1 VPFRV
6 ARLPAEP
13 GGSRIA
19 AVWVLVRGLLVV
31 GNAEGM
37 SPTGEEKPVM
47 IDSHAQRVF
56 LALADPTR
64 RLLLQHLCEEG
75 SGTAAS
81 FATRL
86 PITRQAITKHLVTLE
101 QAGLVTVHEM
111 GRERRYV
118 PRPEALS
125 TVTTWIGAIEAQW
138 DQRLAALRSYLL
150 EEPSTPSVQEKE
162 PHAEA
167 SSPQDE

>member
-1 VPFRV
+1 
-6 ARLPAEP
+6 
-13 GGSRIA
+13 
-19 AVWVLVRGLLVV
+19 
-31 GNAEGM
+31 M
-37 SPTGEEKPVM
+37 SHTGEEKEVM
-47 IDSHAQRVF
+47 IDSRTQRVF
-56 LALADPTR
+56 MALADPTR
-64 RLLLQHLCEEG
+64 RLLFEQLCKEG

-101 QAGLVTVHEM
+101 QAGLVTVHET

-118 PRPEALS
+118 PQPESLQ

-150 EEPSTPSVQEKE
+150 KQPSTPSVQDKE
-162 PHAEA
+162 TNALTA
-167 SSPQDE
+167 SPQERIQEHEQDH

>member
-1 VPFRV
+1 MTD
-6 ARLPAEP
+6 E
-13 GGSRIA
+13 
-19 AVWVLVRGLLVV
+19 
-31 GNAEGM
+31 
-37 SPTGEEKPVM
+37 
-47 IDSHAQRVF
+47 HAQRVF

-75 SGTAAS
+75 SGTAAG

-86 PITRQAITKHLVTLE
+86 PITRQAIIKHLVTLE
-101 QAGLVTVHEM
+101 QAGLVTAREM

-118 PRPEALS
+118 PRPEALQ

-150 EEPSTPSVQEKE
+150 EEPDTPSAQVKDQSAREE
-162 PHAEA
+162 
-167 SSPQDE
+167 

>member
-1 VPFRV
+1 
-6 ARLPAEP
+6 
-13 GGSRIA
+13 
-19 AVWVLVRGLLVV
+19 
-31 GNAEGM
+31 M
-37 SPTGEEKPVM
+37 SSTGEEKLVM
-47 IDSHAQRVF
+47 TDSHTQRVF

-150 EEPSTPSVQEKE
+150 EEPGTSSAQEQETNARANTQKDKE
-162 PHAEA
+162 
-167 SSPQDE
+167 SGSP

>member
-1 VPFRV
+1 
-6 ARLPAEP
+6 
-13 GGSRIA
+13 
-19 AVWVLVRGLLVV
+19 
-31 GNAEGM
+31 M

-47 IDSHAQRVF
+47 TDSHTQRVF

-162 PHAEA
+162 PHAEV
-167 SSPQDE
+167 SPPQDE

>member
-1 VPFRV
+1 
-6 ARLPAEP
+6 
-13 GGSRIA
+13 
-19 AVWVLVRGLLVV
+19 
-31 GNAEGM
+31 M

-47 IDSHAQRVF
+47 IDSDAQRVF

-86 PITRQAITKHLVTLE
+86 PITRQAIIKHLVTLE
-101 QAGLVTVHEM
+101 QAGLVTAHEM

-118 PRPEALS
+118 PRPQAVRTFTS
-125 TVTTWIGAIEAQW
+125 RIGGFEAQK
-138 DQRLAALRSYLL
+138 DQRPAALRRYLL
-150 EEPSTPSVQEKE
+150 EEPRTT
-162 PHAEA
+162 
-167 SSPQDE
+167 SPQEEATND

>member
-1 VPFRV
+1 MTD
-6 ARLPAEP
+6 E
-13 GGSRIA
+13 
-19 AVWVLVRGLLVV
+19 
-31 GNAEGM
+31 
-37 SPTGEEKPVM
+37 
-47 IDSHAQRVF
+47 HAQRVF

-75 SGTAAS
+75 SGTAAG

-86 PITRQAITKHLVTLE
+86 PITRQAIIKHLVTLE
-101 QAGLVTVHEM
+101 QAGLVTAREM

-125 TVTTWIGAIEAQW
+125 TVTTWIGEISAQW

-150 EEPSTPSVQEKE
+150 DEPRTPATPEEEHAIMKEQQERMNE
-162 PHAEA
+162 HD
-167 SSPQDE
+167 SND

>member
-1 VPFRV
+1 
-6 ARLPAEP
+6 
-13 GGSRIA
+13 
-19 AVWVLVRGLLVV
+19 
-31 GNAEGM
+31 M
-37 SPTGEEKPVM
+37 T
-47 IDSHAQRVF
+47 DSHAQRVF

-64 RLLLQHLCEEG
+64 RLLLQQLCEEG

-86 PITRQAITKHLVTLE
+86 PITRQAIIKHLVTLE
-101 QAGLVTVHEM
+101 QAGLVTAHEM

-125 TVTTWIGAIEAQW
+125 IVTTWIEEIEAQW

-150 EEPSTPSVQEKE
+150 EETGTPEVAEKE
-162 PHAEA
+162 PRAGA
-167 SSPQDE
+167 NSPQDE

>member
-1 VPFRV
+1 
-6 ARLPAEP
+6 
-13 GGSRIA
+13 
-19 AVWVLVRGLLVV
+19 
-31 GNAEGM
+31 M

-150 EEPSTPSVQEKE
+150 DESRTPSTWKEEENATTASQQERIQE
-162 PHAEA
+162 HG
-167 SSPQDE
+167 QND